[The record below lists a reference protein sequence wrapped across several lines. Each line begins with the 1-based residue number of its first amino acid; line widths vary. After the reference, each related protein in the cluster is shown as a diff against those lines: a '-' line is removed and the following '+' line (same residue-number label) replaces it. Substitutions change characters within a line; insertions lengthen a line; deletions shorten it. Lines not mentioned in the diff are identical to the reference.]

1 MSQVPA
7 GWFPD
12 PYGRYEQRWWNGTDW
27 TANVATAGAQAI
39 DPMGN
44 SPVIPFATPATAT
57 SSEAAVASTA
67 GIRFLDRMGR
77 PALER
82 STPSLRA
89 ALAGIGGA
97 VMAASVL
104 GLAGGD
110 AVEEAN
116 RTGLT
121 IAAVLLVVAG
131 WLVRR
136 ATKMTELAAAAVG
149 IAGVGVVAAAA
160 FIGFRGDS
168 GATISGSIAAVLF
181 LALWALPGFL
191 GQNLMLGAGLL
202 AAVGTIGSLT
212 ASGGSVFDEGSDL
225 LPVEVTDNIGSQG
238 AVYLA
243 AAALLLGLTWVLDRR
258 GYRGTATAACAAG
271 LLSALVGVALLA
283 NSFSETSGPVFV
295 CIVGFLVCLVGSHGG
310 RRATTWTGAG
320 LAAAGLVAF
329 VAVQVQPES
338 NLGAGIT
345 GIVAGALLV
354 ALPALAA
361 PLRRRTQGTSAG
373 SDAAP

>member
-12 PYGRYEQRWWNGTDW
+12 PYGRYEQRWWNGVDW
-27 TANVATAGAQAI
+27 TANVATGGAQAI

-44 SPVIPFATPATAT
+44 SPVVPFVMPTTAT
-57 SSEAAVASTA
+57 SADAATASTA

-82 STPSLRA
+82 ITPSLRSS
-89 ALAGIGGA
+89 LAGVGGA
-97 VMAASVL
+97 VVGASVL
-104 GLAGGD
+104 GLVSGD
-110 AVEEAN
+110 EPN
-116 RTGLT
+116 RTVLT
-121 IAAVLLVVAG
+121 VVALALVGAG
-131 WLVRR
+131 WLLRR
-136 ATKMTELAAAAVG
+136 AGRAAELAAAAVG
-149 IAGVGVVAAAA
+149 LAGVGVVAFAVFATVSDGNAPTLAALV
-160 FIGFRGDS
+160 
-168 GATISGSIAAVLF
+168 AAVLF

-202 AAVGTIGSLT
+202 ALVGTIGSLT
-212 ASGGSVFDEGSDL
+212 ASSGDVFDDSGAL
-225 LPVEVTDNIGSQG
+225 LPVEVTDNLGSQG

-258 GYRGTATAACAAG
+258 GYVGTATAACAAG

-283 NSFSETSGPVFV
+283 NNFGETSGPVFV

-320 LAAAGLVAF
+320 LAAVGLVAF

-338 NLGAGIT
+338 TTAAGVT
-345 GIVAGALLV
+345 GIVAGTLLV

-361 PLRRRTQGTSAG
+361 PLRRRAKGV
-373 SDAAP
+373 SDESGARP

>member
-57 SSEAAVASTA
+57 SSEVAVASTA

-136 ATKMTELAAAAVG
+136 ATKMTEPAAAAVG

-168 GATISGSIAAVLF
+168 GATISGSIAAILF

-191 GQNLMLGAGLL
+191 GHNLMLGAGLL

-338 NLGAGIT
+338 NLDAGIT

-373 SDAAP
+373 SDVAP

>member
-97 VMAASVL
+97 VVAASVL

-136 ATKMTELAAAAVG
+136 ATKVTELAAAAVG

>member
-12 PYGRYEQRWWNGTDW
+12 PYGRYEQRWWNGVDW
-27 TANVATAGAQAI
+27 TANVATGGAQAI

-44 SPVIPFATPATAT
+44 SPVVPFVMPTTAT
-57 SSEAAVASTA
+57 SADAATASTA

-82 STPSLRA
+82 ITPSLRSS
-89 ALAGIGGA
+89 LAGVGGA
-97 VMAASVL
+97 VVGASVL
-104 GLAGGD
+104 GLVSGD
-110 AVEEAN
+110 EPN
-116 RTGLT
+116 RTVLT
-121 IAAVLLVVAG
+121 VVALALVGAG
-131 WLVRR
+131 WLLRR
-136 ATKMTELAAAAVG
+136 AGRAAELAAAAVG
-149 IAGVGVVAAAA
+149 VAGVGVVAFAVFATVSNGNAPTLAALV
-160 FIGFRGDS
+160 
-168 GATISGSIAAVLF
+168 AAVLF

-202 AAVGTIGSLT
+202 ALVGTIGSLT
-212 ASGGSVFDEGSDL
+212 ASSGDVFDDSGAL
-225 LPVEVTDNIGSQG
+225 LPVEVTDNLGSQG

-258 GYRGTATAACAAG
+258 GYVGTATAACAAG

-283 NSFSETSGPVFV
+283 NNFGETSGPVFV

-320 LAAAGLVAF
+320 LAAVGLVAF

-338 NLGAGIT
+338 TTAAGVT
-345 GIVAGALLV
+345 GIVAGTLLV

-361 PLRRRTQGTSAG
+361 PLRRRAKGV
-373 SDAAP
+373 SDESGARP

>member
-12 PYGRYEQRWWNGTDW
+12 PYGRYEQRWWNGVDW
-27 TANVATAGAQAI
+27 TANVATGGAQAI

-44 SPVIPFATPATAT
+44 SPVVPFVMPTTAT
-57 SSEAAVASTA
+57 SADAATASTA

-82 STPSLRA
+82 ITPSLRSS
-89 ALAGIGGA
+89 LAGVGGA
-97 VMAASVL
+97 VVGASVL
-104 GLAGGD
+104 GLVSGD
-110 AVEEAN
+110 EPN
-116 RTGLT
+116 RTVLT
-121 IAAVLLVVAG
+121 VVALALVGAG
-131 WLVRR
+131 WLLRR
-136 ATKMTELAAAAVG
+136 AGRAAELAAAAVG
-149 IAGVGVVAAAA
+149 LAGVGVVAFAVFATVSDGNAPTLAALV
-160 FIGFRGDS
+160 
-168 GATISGSIAAVLF
+168 AAVLF

-202 AAVGTIGSLT
+202 ALVGTIGSLT
-212 ASGGSVFDEGSDL
+212 ASSGDVFDDSGAL
-225 LPVEVTDNIGSQG
+225 LPVEVTDNLGSQG

-258 GYRGTATAACAAG
+258 GYVGTATAACAAG

-283 NSFSETSGPVFV
+283 NNFGEASGPVFV

-320 LAAAGLVAF
+320 LAAVGLVAF

-338 NLGAGIT
+338 TTAAGVT
-345 GIVAGALLV
+345 GIVAGTLLV

-361 PLRRRTQGTSAG
+361 PLRRRAKGV
-373 SDAAP
+373 SDESGARR